1 MLGENRQRR
10 AGGDRRRPHTAR
22 RGRRGRQRQRGGV
35 LGSRRRSRTALIL
48 ASLLECP
55 VYLFFCLR
63 EGERYRIYCEPF
75 AERIVLP
82 RGERV
87 PRLRDYLQQYAR
99 RLEAYCL
106 SGPYQWFN
114 FYDFWRRDALD
125 AKA

>member
-1 MLGENRQRR
+1 VEFLGEP
-10 AGGDRRRPHTAR
+10 APFAHGPF
-22 RGRRGRQRQRGGV
+22 
-35 LGSRRRSRTALIL
+35 IL

-63 EGERYRIYCEPF
+63 EGNGYRIYCEPF

-87 PRLRDYLQQYAR
+87 PRLREYLQQYAR
-99 RLEAYCL
+99 RLEAYCMKA
-106 SGPYQWFN
+106 PYQWFN

-125 AKA
+125 AQT